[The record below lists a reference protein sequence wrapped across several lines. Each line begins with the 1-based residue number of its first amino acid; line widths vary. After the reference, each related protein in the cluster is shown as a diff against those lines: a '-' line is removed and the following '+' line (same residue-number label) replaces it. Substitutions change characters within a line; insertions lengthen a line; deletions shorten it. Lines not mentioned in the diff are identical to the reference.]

1 MVASEERGS
10 AMKSLSRVVW
20 TEGMYLSPQ
29 HFQAQSR
36 FYEDTIDFVTRGL
49 WTEPW
54 GLLHARLDEDSLR
67 NGRIVLLEA
76 AGVFEDGLAFETHG
90 SAPAAPARTADEI
103 FLPTD
108 AALVLHLAVPGQN
121 ASGQVY
127 TGLNGNGHGSS
138 FRFRAVA
145 GILRDNTNGVDE
157 REVTL
162 GEGNLMLLSEREVGE
177 RGERTA
183 LPTIPMARLV
193 RDGRGGLLYDAE
205 YIAPTLRMS
214 ASGPLMLLAR
224 RLLETI
230 ADKMVPLSRAAQKRG
245 RFEAGTA
252 ALDVASYWFLHAL
265 SSATPV
271 LRHLYATR
279 HAHPEQ
285 FFVELSRLAG
295 ALCTFATT
303 ATLDDL
309 PRYDHRDPGPG
320 FRALDAHIRRHLEI
334 VAPSNT
340 VTLEFAPSAEAYIQ
354 EAEVLDERCLRRAR
368 WIFGIRA
375 GLAESALTESVPR
388 LIKVCSARFVPEL
401 VRRALP
407 GMKLVHLAVPPPAIR
422 GEADKQYFSLDLAG
436 PCWEHILQTR
446 RVGVYIPG
454 EIAEPDF
461 ELTVIVDPG
470 P

>member
-1 MVASEERGS
+1 
-10 AMKSLSRVVW
+10 
-20 TEGMYLSPQ
+20 MYLSPQ

-49 WTEPW
+49 WSEPW
-54 GLLHARLDEDSLR
+54 GLLHARLDEDALR

-76 AGVFEDGLAFETHG
+76 SGVFEDGLAFETHG
-90 SAPAAPARTADEI
+90 GGPAAPVRTADEI

-108 AALVLHLAVPGQN
+108 AALVLHLAVPVQN
-121 ASGQVY
+121 PSGQVY
-127 TGLNGNGHGSS
+127 AQANLNGHGGS
-138 FRFRAVA
+138 FRFRAA
-145 GILRDNTNGVDE
+145 TRNLRDNTNGVDE
-157 REVTL
+157 YEVTL
-162 GEGNLMLLSEREVGE
+162 GEGNLMLLSEREAAE
-177 RGERTA
+177 RPA
-183 LPTIPMARLV
+183 LPSIPIARLV
-193 RDGRGGLLYDAE
+193 RDGRGGLLYDPE
-205 YIAPTLRMS
+205 YIAPTLRLS
-214 ASGPLMLLAR
+214 ASAPLMLLAK

-230 ADKMVPLSRAAQKRG
+230 AEKIVPLSRSAQKKG

-265 SSATPV
+265 ASALPV
-271 LRHLYATR
+271 LRHLCATR

-285 FFVELSRLAG
+285 FFIELSRLSG
-295 ALCTFATT
+295 ALCTFAT
-303 ATLDDL
+303 ATTLQEL
-309 PRYDHRDPGPG
+309 PQYTHRDPGPA
-320 FRALDAHIRRHLEI
+320 FRALDAHIRKHLEI

-340 VTLEFAPSAEAYIQ
+340 VTLQFSPAEPYIQ
-354 EAEVLDERCLRRAR
+354 EADVLDERCLRRAR

-375 GLAESALTESVPR
+375 NVAESELVTSVPR
-388 LIKVCSARFVPEL
+388 LVKLCSARFVPEL

-407 GMKLVHLAVPPPAIR
+407 GLNLVHQQVPPSAIR
-422 GEADKQYFSLDLAG
+422 GEADKQYFSVDLIG

-461 ELTVIVDPG
+461 DLTVIVDPG

>member
-1 MVASEERGS
+1 
-10 AMKSLSRVVW
+10 MKSLSRVVW
-20 TEGMYLSPQ
+20 SEGMYLSPQ

-54 GLLHARLDEDSLR
+54 GLLHARLDEDALR

-76 AGVFEDGLAFETHG
+76 AGVFEDGLAFETG
-90 SAPAAPARTADEI
+90 SGAPVAPARHADEI

-108 AALVLHLAVPGQN
+108 PALVLHLAVPGRN
-121 ASGQVY
+121 PAGQVY
-127 TGLNGNGHGSS
+127 SAPATQLGETSS
-138 FRFRAVA
+138 LRFRTIASVV
-145 GILRDNTNGVDE
+145 RDNTNGVDE

-162 GEGNLMLLSEREVGE
+162 GEGNLLLLSEREVAD
-177 RGERTA
+177 RGSA
-183 LPTIPMARLV
+183 SGAMPTIPIARLV
-193 RDGRGGLLYDAE
+193 RDGRGRLLYDPD
-205 YIAPTLRMS
+205 YIAPTLRMA
-214 ASGPLMLLAR
+214 ASQPLMLLAK
-224 RLLETI
+224 RLLESI
-230 ADKMVPLSRAAQKRG
+230 AEKMVPLSRSANKRG
-245 RFEAGTA
+245 RFEAGTG

-265 SSATPV
+265 SSSAPV

-295 ALCTFATT
+295 ALCTFATVT
-303 ATLDDL
+303 ALEDL
-309 PRYDHRDPGPG
+309 PSYDHRDPGPA

-340 VTLEFAPSAEAYIQ
+340 VTLEFSPAAPYMHEAD
-354 EAEVLDERCLRRAR
+354 VRDERCLRRAR
-368 WIFGIRA
+368 WILGIRA
-375 GLAESALTESVPR
+375 NLGESDLVSSVPR
-388 LIKVCSARFVPEL
+388 LVKVCSARFVPEL

-407 GMKLVHLAVPPPAIR
+407 GMTLSHLPLPPSALR
-422 GEADKQYFSLDLAG
+422 AEADKQYFSLDLSG

-454 EIAEPDF
+454 EIAEPEFD
-461 ELTVIVDPG
+461 LTVVVEPA